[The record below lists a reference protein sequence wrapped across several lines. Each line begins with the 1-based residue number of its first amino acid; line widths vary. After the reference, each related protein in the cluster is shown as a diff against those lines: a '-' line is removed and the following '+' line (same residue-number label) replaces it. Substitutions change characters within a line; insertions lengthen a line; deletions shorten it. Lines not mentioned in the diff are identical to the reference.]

1 MTMNPRNSFLL
12 LALAVIF
19 SACTE
24 RIELELNDDGNRR
37 IVVDGWFTD
46 REEQHEVKLTW
57 TTSYFANQ
65 PAPPVQG
72 ALLNISDGET
82 EIELTEEA
90 PGIYRTPVT
99 AGEPGKTYTLT
110 IEYDGEVYT
119 ASSEMRL
126 SPEID
131 SLHVRILDPQ
141 EEFGVPFDPYY
152 SVRIWTQELPGTGDC
167 YMWRTYVNGESVRD
181 TLRELSFIDDN
192 LYDGVYVADTEIDFL
207 EIEDEATIGDTVRIE
222 QFNIGQQA
230 YDIFI
235 GIMNETDW
243 NGGLFDAPPA
253 NVETNLT
260 NGALGYFGAASV
272 REAETVIQE

>member
-1 MTMNPRNSFLL
+1 MTMNLRNSFFL
-12 LALAVIF
+12 LAAAVLF
-19 SACTE
+19 GSCTE
-24 RIELELNDDGNRR
+24 RIDLELNDDGNRR

-65 PAPPVQG
+65 PAPPVEG

-82 EIELTEEA
+82 NIALTEEA

-99 AGEPGKTYTLT
+99 SGEPGKTYTLT
-110 IEYDGEVYT
+110 IEHDGEIYT
-119 ASSEMRL
+119 AASEMRL

-152 SVRIWTQELPGTGDC
+152 SVRIWTQELPGEGDC

-192 LYDGVYVADTEIDFL
+192 LYDGVYVADTEVDFL
-207 EIEDEATIGDTVRIE
+207 EIDDEATIGDTVRIE